1 MARETRPAELP
12 HPASLPQRPLH
23 VLGRSAARASGPGSA
38 RFHSPDGTGA
48 GIARM
53 DAGCS
58 PIKDQLTFC
67 DGILT
72 ISVSGD
78 RPQVRP
84 AVPAALNHPCP
95 GAGAVYASVCYR
107 YNIPC
112 MKKWAAVAD
121 RFVAGSMA
129 CLLLSRG
136 SGSKTTIRHP
146 ARKCPQGSRPF
157 CVMR

>member
-1 MARETRPAELP
+1 MARETRSAELA

-38 RFHSPDGTGA
+38 RFYSPDATGA
-48 GIARM
+48 GIPRM
-53 DAGCS
+53 NAGCS

-72 ISVSGD
+72 ISVSGG

-95 GAGAVYASVCYR
+95 GAGAVCVRACYR
-107 YNIPC
+107 YHIPC
-112 MKKWAAVAD
+112 MKKWAA
-121 RFVAGSMA
+121 FVERLAAGSMA

-136 SGSKTTIRHP
+136 SGSKTIIRHP
-146 ARKCPQGSRPF
+146 ARKCPQGSQSF